1 MTEQVVKEVLGYLTT
16 NPDPNQIFIFL
27 FGGNNLRAAKR
38 GEREIGLVISRFQII
53 LDEIKKINAR
63 VIICGLVPD
72 PLYENLDYRFMDMDH
87 SLSNLDL
94 GPLGAFLELRTP
106 ILNSQG
112 FIRGDCY
119 QPYKI
124 HLSKTGA
131 KIVGMKINKY
141 LKTLV
146 RPVQVQVQVPTPPAA
161 VSIPHPREAELASL
175 WVLVRGYPIPA
186 PLQLQ
191 SVLPTL
197 PLPPVLPSSQPI
209 AELASNDHMET
220 DAPVEVESIDTP
232 APDYPETDE
241 DDPNIEM
248 ETNEPNTNAAVI
260 VSNDQSKQ
268 SNDVPDLVRPSEPE
282 PSGSNLDSVQTN
294 QIQPA
299 LRPQRPAFNAG
310 LPSTSSDTVQA
321 APVDQVEFIPTRAS
335 TPTPNA
341 DLDLLNQTSGSMTSQ
356 VTLDASKL
364 LADQDQSMVG
374 TNETIVEK
382 MRKTALKPKLND
394 ITEEEPE
401 PGTSGSQNE

>member
-1 MTEQVVKEVLGYLTT
+1 MTERVVTEVLGYLTT

-63 VIICGLVPD
+63 VIICGLIPD

-87 SLSNLDL
+87 SLSTLDL

-131 KIVGMKINKY
+131 KIIGLKINKY

-146 RPVQVQVQVPTPPAA
+146 RPVQVQVQVQVPTPPAA

-175 WVLVRGYPIPA
+175 WALVRGYPIPA
-186 PLQLQ
+186 PQQLQ
-191 SVLPTL
+191 SIQPTL
-197 PLPPVLPSSQPI
+197 PLSPVPSSSQLS
-209 AELASNDHMET
+209 AELAPNEMET

-241 DDPNIEM
+241 DEM
-248 ETNEPNTNAAVI
+248 ETNEPNTKAAAT
-260 VSNDQSKQ
+260 VSN
-268 SNDVPDLVRPSEPE
+268 NDIPDPVPDPVVQPT
-282 PSGSNLDSVQTN
+282 GSNVNSVLN
-294 QIQPA
+294 NPIEPA
-299 LRPQRPAFNAG
+299 LRPQRPAFHAG

-321 APVDQVEFIPTRAS
+321 APVDQVEFVPTRAS
-335 TPTPNA
+335 TPTPN
-341 DLDLLNQTSGSMTSQ
+341 LDMLDQTSGSMASH

-364 LADQDQSMVG
+364 LADNDQSMVG
-374 TNETIVEK
+374 ANETIVEK
-382 MRKTALKPKLND
+382 MQKTDLKPKLD
-394 ITEEEPE
+394 VIMEEPE
-401 PGTSGSQNE
+401 PGTSGSQIE